1 MQNKWKESLQG
12 LSIPGLNRKGK
23 TGNEDENNGE
33 SRDSALRNM
42 KRDELLEI
50 LVEVYREN
58 ETLKEKLAETEERL
72 KDYKQML
79 EQSSAMT
86 ERFRALEES
95 QKEQMELLHKLTA
108 GR

>member
-1 MQNKWKESLQG
+1 MRNKWKESLQG
-12 LSIPGLNRKGK
+12 LSVPGLNRKGK
-23 TGNEDENNGE
+23 AGSEDEKNVE
-33 SRDSALRNM
+33 SRESALKNM

-58 ETLKEKLAETEERL
+58 ETLKVKLAETEERL
-72 KDYKQML
+72 AEYKRLL

-95 QKEQMELLHKLTA
+95 QKEQTELLQKLTA